1 MSKKN
6 WKRKN
11 LLHRKKKQERNN
23 NFEKTWQHILLFSI
37 KYLTEMEAIKIRL
50 FLNKKK

>member
-1 MSKKN
+1 MKKEEFIAQ
-6 WKRKN
+6 
-11 LLHRKKKQERNN
+11 KKKQERNN

-37 KYLTEMEAIKIRL
+37 KYLTEMEVIKIRL